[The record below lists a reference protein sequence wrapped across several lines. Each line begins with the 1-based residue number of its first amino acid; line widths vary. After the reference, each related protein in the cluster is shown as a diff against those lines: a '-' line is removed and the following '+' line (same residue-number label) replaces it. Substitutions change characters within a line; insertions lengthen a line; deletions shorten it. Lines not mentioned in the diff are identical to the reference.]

1 MELESTISRPEFW
14 DDNEAA
20 QRLLKEQSSLQLA
33 IDEWKRCKT
42 SLDDA
47 RGLYEM
53 AVEEGDDA
61 VALDVEGELLRLSEE
76 IKGIELR
83 RMLSGPNDHKGRGR
97 EAWGPGRRA

>member
-1 MELESTISRPEFW
+1 MRERLTPYGGIFDIDTKEQRLMELESIISRPDFW

-42 SLDDA
+42 FLDDA

-53 AVEEGDDA
+53 AVEEGDD
-61 VALDVEGELLRLSEE
+61 
-76 IKGIELR
+76 
-83 RMLSGPNDHKGRGR
+83 
-97 EAWGPGRRA
+97 